1 MKKLLTS
8 AVLGAGALALINAPS
23 ANAAPTF
30 YFGDGKKLTIFQMV
44 QVWNVYTLET
54 YNKPDYD
61 ARNDIYIRR
70 GRIGVKG
77 KLRKDISFRVWFA
90 YDNLGKDPYSASTGG
105 KNYETKVKVDGTTYS
120 SQENREFYIWD
131 AMWTWHL
138 DPEWANITI
147 GYFRPQV
154 GKESITTA
162 FKVISFQ
169 KSIPNFQPRRHIVN
183 RGPGRETGIN
193 WGGLALNKRLN
204 FNFGIFD
211 TDKYTGENW
220 SPMFAARVAWSFG
233 DPEHKKY
240 KMGYTQ
246 TYYGKRKGVTVGF
259 NYTYQGET
267 DYFKKNTMLGFDI
280 LANYGPVDFNAE
292 YDILERTDF
301 NTNGDDYKNYTWSAK
316 IGYNFKLDN
325 GQIIRPAFMI
335 SAHDADDI
343 FKTNPSGSGIDS
355 SLKRDEE
362 LYEVSLNW
370 LINKDKLK
378 LNISYTWGSKDDLTT
393 TSDDN
398 AKDWSYIGVG
408 FQFIY

>member
-8 AVLGAGALALINAPS
+8 ALLGAGALALVNAPS

-61 ARNDIYIRR
+61 ERNDIYIRR

-90 YDNLGKDPYSASTGG
+90 YDNLGKDLYTAATGG
-105 KNYETKVKVDGTTYS
+105 T
-120 SQENREFYIWD
+120 SQYDYDNREFYIWD

-169 KSIPNFQPRRHIVN
+169 KALPNFQPRRHIVN

-193 WGGLALNKRLN
+193 IGGLALDKR
-204 FNFGIFD
+204 FNYNIGVFD
-211 TDKYTGENW
+211 TNKYSGKNW

-246 TYYGKRKGVTVGF
+246 TYYGKRKGVTVGL

-267 DYFKKNTMLGFDI
+267 DYFKENTMLGFDV

-301 NTNGDDYKNYTWSAK
+301 NTAGDDYKNYVWSAK
-316 IGYNFKLDN
+316 IGYNFKLEN
-325 GQIIRPAFMI
+325 GQIVRPAFMI
-335 SAHDADDI
+335 SRHDADDI
-343 FKTNPSGSGIDS
+343 FKTATLDKGGIHS
-355 SLKRDEE
+355 SLYRDED

-378 LNISYTWGSKDDLTT
+378 ITLSYTWGEKDDLTT
-393 TSDDN
+393 TDDDN
-398 AKDWSYIGVG
+398 YKDWSYIGVG

>member
-1 MKKLLTS
+1 MKKLLAS
-8 AVLGAGALALINAPS
+8 ALLGAGAIALLNAPS

-44 QVWNVYTLET
+44 QVWNVYTIDT
-54 YNKPDYD
+54 GKDGYD
-61 ARNDIYIRR
+61 SRNDVYIRR

-90 YDNLGKDPYSASTGG
+90 YDNLGKDPDSASTGG
-105 KNYETKVKVDGTTYS
+105 KNQSTKV
-120 SQENREFYIWD
+120 NREFYIWD
-131 AMWTWHL
+131 AIWTWAA
-138 DPEWANITI
+138 DKEWANISI

-169 KSIPNFQPRRHIVN
+169 KSHPNFQPRRHIVY

-193 WGGLALNKRLN
+193 WGGLALNKQLN

-211 TDKYTGENW
+211 VDSYSGKKW
-220 SPMFAARVAWSFG
+220 SPMYAARVAWSFG

-246 TYYGKRKGVTVGF
+246 TYYGKRNGVTVGL

-267 DYFKKNTMLGFDI
+267 DYFKSNTLLGFDI
-280 LANYGPVDFNAE
+280 LANFGPIDFNAE
-292 YDILERTDF
+292 YDILNRTDF
-301 NTNGDDYKNYTWSAK
+301 NTNGDDYKNTVWSAK
-316 IGYNFKLDN
+316 IGYNFKLSN
-325 GQIIRPAFMI
+325 GQIIRPAVMY
-335 SAHDADDI
+335 SESNADSI
-343 FKTNPSGSGIDS
+343 FATGVVDSKIHS
-355 SLKRDEE
+355 SLTKDYKM
-362 LYEVSLNW
+362 YEVSLNW
-370 LINKDKLK
+370 LIKKDKLK
-378 LNISYTWGSKDDLTT
+378 LNIAYNYEEVGNADGS
-393 TSDDN
+393 N
-398 AKDWSYIGVG
+398 MEGNSYIGVG